1 MLMFIGH
8 YKSVSGSG
16 EFYSSLSESLSLPMQ
31 IPYNGEN
38 YLLDKT
44 YQIPSKK
51 FMENIIRSAKN
62 FGIDYNIKIPSTA

>member
-1 MLMFIGH
+1 MFIGH

-16 EFYSSLSESLSLPMQ
+16 EFYSSLSESLNLPMQ
-31 IPYNGEN
+31 IFHNGEN

-44 YQIPSKK
+44 YQIPSQK

-62 FGIDYNIKIPSTA
+62 FGIDYNIQISSTV